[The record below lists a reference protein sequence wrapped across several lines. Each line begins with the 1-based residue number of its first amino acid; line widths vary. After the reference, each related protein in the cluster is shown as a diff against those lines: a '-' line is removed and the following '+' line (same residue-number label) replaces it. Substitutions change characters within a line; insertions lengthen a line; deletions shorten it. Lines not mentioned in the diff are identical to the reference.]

1 MRRQFCLLFALNT
14 TKRLNSRLQSFSFHT
29 KFVLARFRELTG
41 RTHVQAK
48 NTTKQGFTREKAS
61 VPVKNG
67 ICCEVH
73 RRVSFR

>member
-1 MRRQFCLLFALNT
+1 
-14 TKRLNSRLQSFSFHT
+14 
-29 KFVLARFRELTG
+29 LARFKELTG

-61 VPVKNG
+61 VLGNG

-73 RRVSFR
+73 RRVSFRWSYDL